1 MFTRL
6 RHGIRANRGNAIWMS
21 ATAVL
26 FVGLY
31 RAACTVLV
39 DASGNF
45 VNDLLNSW
53 VGRIGEWVVLGGV
66 MAAYAVHL
74 RRQSCAHCAVAT
86 RGAPLGAR
94 RIRTGPAPR
103 ACVERLPA
111 PTRRPARGIRRTAMR
126 RRARFA

>member
-1 MFTRL
+1 
-6 RHGIRANRGNAIWMS
+6 MS
-21 ATAVL
+21 ATAVA

-53 VGRIGEWVVLGGV
+53 VGRIGEWLVLGGV
-66 MAAYAVHL
+66 MTAYAVHL
-74 RRQSCAHCAVAT
+74 RRQHACAHCADEDVSAVKT
-86 RGAPLGAR
+86 RGR
-94 RIRTGPAPR
+94 RPR
-103 ACVERLPA
+103 VTVCSHRKNVERLPA
-111 PTRRPARGIRRTAMR
+111 PTRRLTRRNSATT